1 MKAVVRTKRPLR
13 FGAIHSP
20 SVLSVSSAVNS
31 SGFGI
36 SSLKIGVAF
45 SLLMGGRLNEI
56 AASSLS
62 NL

>member
-1 MKAVVRTKRPLR
+1 MKAVVQTKRHLR
-13 FGAIHSP
+13 FGAIHLP
-20 SVLSVSSAVNS
+20 SVLSVSSVVNS

-36 SSLKIGVAF
+36 IGLKIGVAF

-56 AASSLS
+56 SICSLS